1 VTADLAA
8 LRAALPSGLVA
19 LDFDGTLAPISPLPG
34 DARPLGGVDQ
44 LLRDVRATGAT
55 LAVVTGRT
63 VASLLRVSRFAA
75 IPGIVIYGTHGAER
89 WQAGHLRV
97 PAPPAGLAELR
108 VSLPRLLASIGPE
121 LWLEDKGL
129 SLVIHA
135 RLSADPGR
143 ALETLRTPVGAAAA
157 AAGLGVRPGKEVL
170 EICIP
175 GLDKGGAIR
184 ELLSDDPAGAC
195 YAGDDLGDLPAIGA
209 VNAWAER
216 TGRPALTIAVSASG
230 GGPVAG
236 QAGVTVPGPTALLSL
251 LRRIIRIPAAPTAKP
266 PI

>member
-8 LRAALPSGLVA
+8 LRAALPSALVT
-19 LDFDGTLAPISPLPG
+19 LDFDGTLAPISPLPR

-63 VASLLRVSRFAA
+63 VASLLQVSHFGA

-89 WQAGHLRV
+89 WHAGHLRA
-97 PAPPAGLAELR
+97 PAPPAGLGELR
-108 VSLPRLLASIGPE
+108 VSLPGLLASVGPD

-135 RLSADPGR
+135 RLTPDPDR
-143 ALETLRTPVGAAAA
+143 ILEVLRTPVGEAVA

-170 EICIP
+170 EICVP
-175 GLDKGGAIR
+175 GLDKGAAIR
-184 ELLSDDPAGAC
+184 ELLGDDPAAAC

-216 TGRPALTIAVSASG
+216 TGRPALTVAVSASG
-230 GGPVAG
+230 AGPVAG
-236 QAGVTVPGPTALLSL
+236 QAGLTVPDPQALLALLRQVLRVPGPTMK
-251 LRRIIRIPAAPTAKP
+251 APS
-266 PI
+266 

>member
-1 VTADLAA
+1 VTVDLAA

-19 LDFDGTLAPISPLPG
+19 LDFDGTLAPISPLPR

-55 LAVVTGRT
+55 LAVITGRT
-63 VASLLRVSRFAA
+63 VASLLRVSGFGA
-75 IPGIVIYGTHGAER
+75 IPGIVIYGIHGAER
-89 WQAGHLRV
+89 WQAGHLRA
-97 PAPPAGLAELR
+97 PAPPAGLGELR
-108 VSLPRLLASIGPE
+108 VSLPGLLAGFGPD

-135 RLSADPGR
+135 RLAPDPDR
-143 ALETLRTPVGAAAA
+143 ILEVLQTPVGEAVA

-170 EICIP
+170 EICVP
-175 GLDKGGAIR
+175 GLDKGAAIR
-184 ELLSDDPAGAC
+184 ELLSDDPAAAC

-216 TGRPALTIAVSASG
+216 TGRPALTVAVSASG
-230 GGPVAG
+230 AGPVAG
-236 QAGVTVPGPTALLSL
+236 LAGLTVPGPQALLSL
-251 LRRIIRIPAAPTAKP
+251 LRQVLGVAGPTMKPAS
-266 PI
+266 

>member
-1 VTADLAA
+1 MTADLAA

-19 LDFDGTLAPISPLPG
+19 LDFDGTLAPISALPR

-63 VASLLRVSRFAA
+63 VASLLRVSHFGA

-89 WQAGHLRV
+89 WHAGHLRAA
-97 PAPPAGLAELR
+97 APPAGLGELR
-108 VSLPRLLASIGPE
+108 VSLPGLLASVGPD

-135 RLSADPGR
+135 RLTPDPDR
-143 ALETLRTPVGAAAA
+143 VLEVLWTPVGEAVAE
-157 AAGLGVRPGKEVL
+157 AGLGVRPGKEVL
-170 EICIP
+170 EICVP
-175 GLDKGGAIR
+175 GLDKGAAIR
-184 ELLSDDPAGAC
+184 ELLGDDPAAAC

-216 TGRPALTIAVSASG
+216 TGRPALTVAVSASG
-230 GGPVAG
+230 AGPVAG
-236 QAGVTVPGPTALLSL
+236 QADVTVPDPRALLSL
-251 LRRIIRIPAAPTAKP
+251 LRQVLRVPGPTMKP
-266 PI
+266 PS